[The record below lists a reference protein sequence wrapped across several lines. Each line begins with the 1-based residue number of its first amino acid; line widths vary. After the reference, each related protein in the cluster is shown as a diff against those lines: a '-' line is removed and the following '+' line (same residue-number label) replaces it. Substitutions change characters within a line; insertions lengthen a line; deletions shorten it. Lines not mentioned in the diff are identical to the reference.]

1 MRYSDYLNAVSFHHK
16 TVSYNVLAPKID
28 PSAPKVDKRLD
39 ITLQQSL
46 ALIGPY
52 CYTRIMDQ
60 VKAVVPLAAYLI
72 LFQILILRHPIDSA
86 LMLGGG
92 LVAVIVGLAIF
103 MEGLNTG
110 LMPFGTII
118 GDNLP
123 KKASMTVVLIIIGML
138 GVGVTFAEPAIGAL
152 QAFGSSVDVN
162 SAPYL
167 YELLNNWTLPLVLMV
182 GAGVGLAA
190 ILGTVRFVRGWSLK
204 PMIYCALVPVMIL
217 TGYAWLDPNLRSVL
231 GLAWDCGAVT
241 TGPVTVPLVLSLGI
255 GIANAAG
262 KGQSSLSGF
271 GVVTLASLFPILA
284 VLILAIFMSLTVTPD
299 EIREAAQLASDA
311 VAVVP
316 TVWDQTPLI
325 EIVTGV
331 RAILPLVLFLM
342 FVLFIVLRSK
352 LPNRMVTFYGLTL
365 SIVGMCIFN
374 VGLTYGLGA
383 IGSQTGSVL
392 PAAFM
397 ELPISQFSPIY
408 PELVGICI
416 VIVFA
421 FLMGF
426 GATLAEP
433 ALNALGLT
441 VQNLTNGAFKKS
453 MLMYSVATGVA
464 VGIALGIA
472 KLVIGFDL
480 MTVLIPLYL
489 LGVFLT
495 IFSTEEF
502 VNVAWDSAGVTTG
515 PVTVPLVLAMA
526 LGLGSA
532 VSAVEGFGILS
543 LASICPIL
551 AVLTMGLGIQYSNL
565 TKSSEKHTVPEAL
578 L

>member
-92 LVAVIVGLAIF
+92 LLAVIVGLAIF

-515 PVTVPLVLAMA
+515 PVTVPLVLAMG

-551 AVLTMGLGIQYSNL
+551 AVLTMGLGIQYLNR

>member
-16 TVSYNVLAPKID
+16 TISYNVLAPKID
-28 PSAPKVDKRLD
+28 PNAPKGDQRLD

-217 TGYAWLDPNLRSVL
+217 TG
-231 GLAWDCGAVT
+231 
-241 TGPVTVPLVLSLGI
+241 
-255 GIANAAG
+255 
-262 KGQSSLSGF
+262 
-271 GVVTLASLFPILA
+271 
-284 VLILAIFMSLTVTPD
+284 
-299 EIREAAQLASDA
+299 
-311 VAVVP
+311 
-316 TVWDQTPLI
+316 
-325 EIVTGV
+325 
-331 RAILPLVLFLM
+331 
-342 FVLFIVLRSK
+342 
-352 LPNRMVTFYGLTL
+352 
-365 SIVGMCIFN
+365 
-374 VGLTYGLGA
+374 
-383 IGSQTGSVL
+383 
-392 PAAFM
+392 
-397 ELPISQFSPIY
+397 
-408 PELVGICI
+408 
-416 VIVFA
+416 
-421 FLMGF
+421 
-426 GATLAEP
+426 
-433 ALNALGLT
+433 
-441 VQNLTNGAFKKS
+441 
-453 MLMYSVATGVA
+453 
-464 VGIALGIA
+464 
-472 KLVIGFDL
+472 
-480 MTVLIPLYL
+480 
-489 LGVFLT
+489 
-495 IFSTEEF
+495 
-502 VNVAWDSAGVTTG
+502 
-515 PVTVPLVLAMA
+515 
-526 LGLGSA
+526 
-532 VSAVEGFGILS
+532 
-543 LASICPIL
+543 
-551 AVLTMGLGIQYSNL
+551 
-565 TKSSEKHTVPEAL
+565 
-578 L
+578 

>member
-110 LMPFGTII
+110 LMPFGAII

-515 PVTVPLVLAMA
+515 PVTVPLVLAMG

-551 AVLTMGLGIQYSNL
+551 AVLTMGLGIQYLNR
-565 TKSSEKHTVPEAL
+565 TKSSEKHTVTEAL

>member
-515 PVTVPLVLAMA
+515 PVTVPLVLAMG

-551 AVLTMGLGIQYSNL
+551 AVLTMGLGIQYSNR